1 MHNFSVFFPN
11 FGVKMLY
18 CFYTYTN
25 TFICIF
31 KLLSWYISNIIFYVL
46 SKTPLPRVFPNYPT

>member
-18 CFYTYTN
+18 CFYTN

-46 SKTPLPRVFPNYPT
+46 AKTPLPRVFPNYPI